1 MNNLIRLTRFQNIT
15 RSSVIKSKNSLLKF
29 SQSPNICINTVR
41 CLYTPNDAFQKQGSY
56 EGPGKTT
63 VSILNDEYA
72 GVVNLI
78 DSYAVDGFRLNDN
91 TKILGP
97 CIVFPT
103 QVLLWN
109 VDGPEEI
116 TEDSLALFT
125 VLDPKIDVLLIGY
138 GDTPKKGEKFPVDT
152 SVIMK
157 MRKKGVTCELL
168 TTENAI
174 ATYNFLVEEGRVVA
188 AALIPP
194 NQVKLVAQDV
204 IDTKA
209 RRKQLY
215 GDGSLNWV
223 GGSNRGEH
231 PFTGEKMLPKSM
243 EDQEKDSDKK

>member
-1 MNNLIRLTRFQNIT
+1 
-15 RSSVIKSKNSLLKF
+15 VIKSKNSLLKF
-29 SQSPNICINTVR
+29 SHSPNICINTVR
-41 CLYTPNDAFQKQGSY
+41 CLYTPNDAIQKQGSY

-63 VSILNDEYA
+63 VSILNEEYA

-109 VDGPEEI
+109 VDGPEDI

-138 GDTPKKGEKFPVDT
+138 GDTPKKGKKFPVDT
-152 SVIMK
+152 SIIMK

-194 NQVKLVAQDV
+194 NQVRLVAQDV

-215 GDGSLNWV
+215 GDGNLNWV

>member
-29 SQSPNICINTVR
+29 SHSPNICINTVR
-41 CLYTPNDAFQKQGSY
+41 CLYTPNDAIQKQGSY

-63 VSILNDEYA
+63 VSILNEEYA

-109 VDGPEEI
+109 VDGPEDI

-138 GDTPKKGEKFPVDT
+138 GDTPKKGKKFPVDT
-152 SVIMK
+152 SIIMK

-194 NQVKLVAQDV
+194 NQVRLVAQDV

-215 GDGSLNWV
+215 GDGNLNWV